1 MPDEKILVEIWS
13 GLLRR
18 CIPEKFLNAR
28 HYVDEVRK
36 VLHSKMGDHTF
47 SRKMGLNITS
57 MLLGIDHQRKFD
69 ALMARVDDSP
79 LLKEPFDR
87 EVRGKMVSYQK
98 QTLDGFEKFKPLGAL
113 SKNNTEL
120 LGMYTANKMPVPS
133 SSRRPVERNDRK
145 RRTPANER
153 RSDPRAK
160 QSAPQQRRP
169 RREQRDTQ
177 PQTQSRQR
185 LAPTDKQTGHQEVE
199 QRSRPKG
206 EKRTKISRVQRRDLQ
221 SIATLA
227 VSNR

>member
-1 MPDEKILVEIWS
+1 M
-13 GLLRR
+13 
-18 CIPEKFLNAR
+18 
-28 HYVDEVRK
+28 DEVRK
-36 VLHSKMGDHTF
+36 VLQSKLGDHTF

-120 LGMYTANKMPVPS
+120 LGMYTANKIPVPS
-133 SSRRPVERNDRK
+133 SSRRPVEHNDRK
-145 RRTPANER
+145 RRQSNNDRRPALR
-153 RSDPRAK
+153 PK
-160 QSAPQQRRP
+160 QGTSQQRRP
-169 RREQRDTQ
+169 RREQRDSQ
-177 PQTQSRQR
+177 QQSQSRQR
-185 LAPTDKQTGHQEVE
+185 SAPTDNQKTGQQEVE

-206 EKRTKISRVQRRDLQ
+206 EKKAKISRIKRRDLH
-221 SIATLA
+221 SIASLA
-227 VSNR
+227 VSKMTFYSHAVFVSNRN

>member
-1 MPDEKILVEIWS
+1 M
-13 GLLRR
+13 
-18 CIPEKFLNAR
+18 
-28 HYVDEVRK
+28 DEVRK
-36 VLHSKMGDHTF
+36 VLQSKLGDHTF

-69 ALMARVDDSP
+69 ALMARVEDSP

-120 LGMYTANKMPVPS
+120 LGMYTANKIPVPS
-133 SSRRPVERNDRK
+133 ISRRPTERNDRK
-145 RRTPANER
+145 RRQPANER
-153 RSDPRAK
+153 RSDPRPK

-169 RREQRDTQ
+169 RREPRESHA
-177 PQTQSRQR
+177 QTQSRQR
-185 LAPTDKQTGHQEVE
+185 SAPADNTKTGQQEVE

-206 EKRTKISRVQRRDLQ
+206 EKKPKISRLHRRDLQ
-221 SIATLA
+221 SIANLA
-227 VSNR
+227 VSNRIFF

>member
-1 MPDEKILVEIWS
+1 
-13 GLLRR
+13 
-18 CIPEKFLNAR
+18 
-28 HYVDEVRK
+28 
-36 VLHSKMGDHTF
+36 
-47 SRKMGLNITS
+47 

-69 ALMARVDDSP
+69 ALMARIDDSP

-120 LGMYTANKMPVPS
+120 LGMYTANKIPVPP

-145 RRTPANER
+145 RRQSQNER
-153 RSDPRAK
+153 RSDPRPK

-169 RREQRDTQ
+169 RREQRDSHA
-177 PQTQSRQR
+177 PTQSRQR
-185 LAPTDKQTGHQEVE
+185 SAPTDTTKTGQQEVE
-199 QRSRPKG
+199 QRTRPKG
-206 EKRTKISRVQRRDLQ
+206 EKKPKISRIQRRDLH

-227 VSNR
+227 VSN

>member
-1 MPDEKILVEIWS
+1 M
-13 GLLRR
+13 
-18 CIPEKFLNAR
+18 
-28 HYVDEVRK
+28 DEVRK
-36 VLHSKMGDHTF
+36 VLQSKLGDHTF

-57 MLLGIDHQRKFD
+57 MLLGVDHQRKFD

-98 QTLDGFEKFKPLGAL
+98 QALDGFEKFKPLGAL

-120 LGMYTANKMPVPS
+120 LGMYTTNKIPVPS
-133 SSRRPVERNDRK
+133 SSRRPTERNDRK

-160 QSAPQQRRP
+160 PTAPQQRRP
-169 RREQRDTQ
+169 RREQRDSQ
-177 PQTQSRQR
+177 PQTQSRHR
-185 LAPTDKQTGHQEVE
+185 SAPTDGAKTGQQEVE

-206 EKRTKISRVQRRDLQ
+206 EKKAKISRLQRRDLQ
-221 SIATLA
+221 SLATLA
-227 VSNR
+227 VSTR